1 MPYPNEHACRIRDP
15 GDFQPKSFRRI
26 QSGEKGGKGP
36 RDGKRLSIIIGK
48 LKGKSETTTQ
58 AFRYP
63 SDEWTEAQAR
73 SHCKEQDGRFEAAMD
88 SAIRERARQRRG
100 G

>member
-26 QSGEKGGKGP
+26 AQGK
-36 RDGKRLSIIIGK
+36 LNIIIGR
-48 LKGKSETTTQ
+48 LKGKTTTTTQ

-63 SDEWTEAQAR
+63 VDNWSEAEAKA
-73 SHCKEQDGRFEAAMD
+73 HCKEQGGRFEAAMD